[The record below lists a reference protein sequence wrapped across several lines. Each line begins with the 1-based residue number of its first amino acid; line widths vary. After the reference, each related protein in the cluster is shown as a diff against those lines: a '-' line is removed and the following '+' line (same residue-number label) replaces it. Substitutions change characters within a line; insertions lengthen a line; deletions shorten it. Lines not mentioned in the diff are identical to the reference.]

1 MEIGLWLGE
10 SVISDFRY
18 RKIMLYAS
26 DEETITGMKIISMDT
41 GSLKKIIEKRLNIS
55 ICMKYS
61 ISIMK
66 CY

>member
-41 GSLKKIIEKRLNIS
+41 DSLKKIIKD
-55 ICMKYS
+55 
-61 ISIMK
+61 
-66 CY
+66 